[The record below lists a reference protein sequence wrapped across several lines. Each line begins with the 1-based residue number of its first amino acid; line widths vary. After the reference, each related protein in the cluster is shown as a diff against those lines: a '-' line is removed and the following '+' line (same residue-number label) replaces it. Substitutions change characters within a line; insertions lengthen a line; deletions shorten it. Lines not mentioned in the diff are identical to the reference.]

1 LLAPNE
7 IESDQHQIII
17 FKTKNK
23 IIYFYKIIDLS
34 SLDNAVTRIYFRYV
48 LRPSL
53 QLGPRHRR
61 MVLKLREK
69 GWIVI
74 LRQLIPTSPLSL
86 WYGTFPRE
94 EFSMADA
101 GSRKS
106 ECRGL
111 TSYAWKIL
119 VLGIDGYWHGEVRK
133 KLENKLH
140 KFIEAPSRRSIVFEE
155 HDYPYFYSCIA
166 FWSSNSIF
174 SPLRISS
181 SSRNVWIP
189 AWTRAL

>member
-1 LLAPNE
+1 MLAPNE

-69 GWIVI
+69 G
-74 LRQLIPTSPLSL
+74 
-86 WYGTFPRE
+86 
-94 EFSMADA
+94 
-101 GSRKS
+101 
-106 ECRGL
+106 
-111 TSYAWKIL
+111 
-119 VLGIDGYWHGEVRK
+119 
-133 KLENKLH
+133 
-140 KFIEAPSRRSIVFEE
+140 
-155 HDYPYFYSCIA
+155 
-166 FWSSNSIF
+166 
-174 SPLRISS
+174 
-181 SSRNVWIP
+181 
-189 AWTRAL
+189 